1 MAHASTQAAAIEMS
15 ADRAA
20 RIRRNAKALG
30 QDRLVVIEGQAP
42 GSLSG
47 LEAPDA
53 VFIGGGLDRGLLDW
67 IWVNFASGTRVV
79 ANAVTLETGALLTE
93 AQAEFGGTLTKV
105 ELAEAAP
112 VGRYRS
118 WKAAYPVVQWSVV
131 R

>member
-1 MAHASTQAAAIEMS
+1 MS

-20 RIRRNAKALG
+20 QIGRNANALG

-42 GSLSG
+42 ESLSG

-53 VFIGGGLDRGLLDW
+53 VFIGGGLNRGLLDW
-67 IWVNFASGTRVV
+67 VWGNLAPGTRVV

-93 AQAEFGGTLTKV
+93 AQAELGGTLTKV
-105 ELAEAAP
+105 ELAEASP
-112 VGRYRS
+112 VGRFRG
-118 WKAAYPVVQWSVV
+118 WKAAYPVVQWSVM